1 MAREFTDQAKA
12 AGTPSSPSG
21 PDQPEQ
27 SKPEPAGAA
36 AQELV
41 AGDIDPAIAT
51 TDEDDEGRL
60 PEASDDGNEII
71 AEGPL
76 AIGHAAIENAVKL
89 APTSPGVY
97 RMLNAASDVLYVGK
111 AKNVRKRLSSY
122 ARASAPLPARILRM
136 IAATVSVEIVS
147 TKTETEALLLEAN
160 LIKQLRPRFNVQLRD
175 DKSFPYILITGDH
188 WAPQILKHRGA
199 QTRPGQYFGP
209 FASAGAVNRTI
220 TALQRAF
227 LIRSCTDAFFE
238 SRTRPCLL
246 YQIKRCA
253 GPCTREIDFPGYTEL
268 VREAKDFLSGR
279 SQAVKQLLAAEME
292 KASGELEFETAALY
306 RDRLAALSSIQSQQG
321 INPRTVEEADLFA
334 IHQEGGYSCVE
345 VFFFRTGQNWGNRA
359 YFPKAEKS
367 FTPEE
372 VLASFLA
379 QFYDDKPPPKL
390 ILLSHAIE
398 EAELMASALS
408 IKAGFK
414 VEVTTPQRG
423 EKKELITH
431 ALTNAREALGRKL
444 ADTATQ
450 GRLLSGLVSTLGLPV
465 PPRRIEVYDNSHIQG
480 TNAVGA
486 MIVAG
491 PDGFVKNQYR
501 KFNIKSE
508 GLTPG
513 DDYAMMRE
521 VLQRRFKR
529 LLAAAAEG
537 ETKPSR
543 TEDDG
548 VPQWPDLVII
558 DGGRG
563 QLNAAKEIF
572 DELGLAQVSLLAVAK
587 GPDRDAGRETLFMPG
602 REAIKLEPRDPVLY
616 FIQRLRDEAH
626 RFVIGSH
633 RKLRK
638 KDLREAGLQEIPGI
652 GPSRKRALLHHF
664 GTLKEIE
671 RASIADLGKVPGVSA
686 ESARKIFEFFHTQP
700 G

>member
-1 MAREFTDQAKA
+1 MNQDPPVSAK
-12 AGTPSSPSG
+12 
-21 PDQPEQ
+21 Q
-27 SKPEPAGAA
+27 SGAA
-36 AQELV
+36 PSQPGSAADLAPNSQ
-41 AGDIDPAIAT
+41 DFDPASVNA
-51 TDEDDEGRL
+51 DEDDEVLL
-60 PEASDDGNEII
+60 PEIVDAGGE
-71 AEGPL
+71 AVPEGPL
-76 AIGHAAIENAVKL
+76 AVGRAAIEHAVRH

-97 RMLNAASDVLYVGK
+97 RMLNAAGDVLYVGK
-111 AKNVRKRLSSY
+111 AKSVRKRLASY
-122 ARASAPLPARILRM
+122 ARPTGQAMRIERM
-136 IAATVSVEIVS
+136 IAATASVEIVS
-147 TKTETEALLLEAN
+147 TTTETEALLLEAN

-199 QTRPGQYFGP
+199 QTRPGRYFGP
-209 FASAGAVNRTI
+209 FASAGAVGRTI

-227 LIRSCTDAFFE
+227 LVRSCTDSFFE

-246 YQIKRCA
+246 YQIRRCS
-253 GPCTREIDFPGYTEL
+253 GPCTGEVDFPGYTEL
-268 VREAKDFLSGR
+268 VREATEFLSGR
-279 SQAVKQLLAAEME
+279 SRLVKQQLAGEME
-292 KASGELEFETAALY
+292 KASAELEFESAALY
-306 RDRLAALSSIQSQQG
+306 RDRLAALSAVQSQQG
-321 INPRTVEEADLFA
+321 INPRTVEEADVFA

-359 YFPKAEKS
+359 YFPRAEKS

-372 VLASFLA
+372 VLSSFLA

-390 ILLSHAIE
+390 ILLSHDIE
-398 EAELMASALS
+398 ECELLASALS

-414 VEVTTPQRG
+414 VEVNTPRRG
-423 EKKELITH
+423 EKKELVTH

-450 GRLLSGLVSTLGLPV
+450 TRLLQGLVTTLGLPHA
-465 PPRRIEVYDNSHIQG
+465 PKRIEVYDNSHIQG
-480 TNAVGA
+480 SNAVGA

-491 PDGFVKNQYR
+491 PDGFIKNQYR

-529 LLAAAAEG
+529 LLTPPAEG
-537 ETKPSR
+537 EAAKPK
-543 TEDDG
+543 DDDSF
-548 VPQWPDLVII
+548 PQWPDLVVI

-563 QLNAAKEIF
+563 QLNAVKEIF
-572 DELGLAQVSLLAVAK
+572 DGFGLTQVSLLAVAK
-587 GPDRDAGRETLFMPG
+587 GPDRDAGRETLFLPDRG
-602 REAIKLEPRDPVLY
+602 PLKLEPRDPVLY

-638 KDLREAGLQEIPGI
+638 KDIREAGLQEIPGI

-686 ESARKIFEFFHTQP
+686 ESARKIFEFFHAQP